1 MLTLTENARSAVAD
15 LTTKAGLPDSGGLRI
30 AESPDQIGSFELS
43 LVTEPAPGDDVI
55 LEGPAHVFVSPET
68 STTLADQELD
78 VEDASGGAGFKLSQQ
93 A

>member
-15 LTTKAGLPDSGGLRI
+15 LTSKAGLPDSGGLRI

-55 LEGPAHVFVSPET
+55 TEGPAHVFIAPET

-78 VEDASGGAGFKLSQQ
+78 VESTSGSAGFRLSPQ